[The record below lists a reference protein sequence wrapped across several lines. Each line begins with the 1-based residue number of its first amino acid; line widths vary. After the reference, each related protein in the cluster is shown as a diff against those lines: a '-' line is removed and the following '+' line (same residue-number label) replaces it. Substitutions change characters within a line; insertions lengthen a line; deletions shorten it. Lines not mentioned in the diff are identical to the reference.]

1 MKTKLLVGM
10 LLLIAVAGT
19 AQTNRRD
26 KTRTTDGQ
34 KTETQVSDE
43 KKEIKST
50 AAPQRASEPVR
61 SSGVSAGESRRNAEP
76 ESRNASRA
84 SESRRDEAPQ
94 VQQPVRSTVNSSE
107 NQRSRETYRNAEPDS
122 RNAGKASESRRN
134 EAPRVQQPS
143 GSTTNSVENQR
154 NRETSRSSGQNS
166 SSGDTPQ
173 QRRTYSDGNNR
184 STGNAGAVSSER
196 RNMSSGRADNEPQR
210 AGVSR
215 SGNTYQPPVVV
226 NGTRT
231 VVYNGQTRVINVN
244 ERINDRRYHSNHV
257 HYRHPVKVY
266 VAPPV
271 SVEVRRV
278 KYPYRPPVYIDIYWT
293 TDMYREYRTWYP
305 EYCCWDYPI
314 GYRIETVSAYD
325 AIYYVGDIARVFGKV
340 HEVYYAYENDEYYLY
355 FGAPYPYQD
364 FSAVVP
370 GWVAREFS
378 RRPIRW
384 FQNRYVAITGLITV
398 YEEKPEI
405 LVKRPSQ
412 IDRYY

>member
-1 MKTKLLVGM
+1 MKTRLLVSM

-26 KTRTTDGQ
+26 RTRTTDGQ
-34 KTETQVSDE
+34 KTETQVTEE

-50 AAPQRASEPVR
+50 AAPQRNSESGR
-61 SSGVSAGESRRNAEP
+61 SSGVSSGESRRNASTQNEQ
-76 ESRNASRA
+76 SR
-84 SESRRDEAPQ
+84 
-94 VQQPVRSTVNSSE
+94 
-107 NQRSRETYRNAEPDS
+107 
-122 RNAGKASESRRN
+122 ASESRRN
-134 EAPRVQQPS
+134 EAPKARERETTPAPQVHQPERN
-143 GSTTNSVENQR
+143 TPNSRENQR
-154 NRETSRSSGQNS
+154 TRDTYRSSGQGNS
-166 SSGDTPQ
+166 SGESAQP
-173 QRRTYSDGNNR
+173 RRTYSDGSRN
-184 STGNAGAVSSER
+184 STGNSGAVSSER
-196 RNMSSGRADNEPQR
+196 RNMAVGKAENE
-210 AGVSR
+210 SR
-215 SGNTYQPPVVV
+215 STEASRRGSNYHPPVVV

-244 ERINDRRYHSNHV
+244 ERINDRRYYSNHV

-266 VAPPV
+266 TAPPV

-293 TDMYREYRTWYP
+293 SDMYREYRAWYP

-364 FSAVVP
+364 FSAIVP

-378 RRPIRW
+378 RRPLRW
-384 FQNRYVAITGLITV
+384 FQNRHVAITGLVTV
-398 YEEKPEI
+398 YEGKPEI

>member
-1 MKTKLLVGM
+1 MNQKPLKTGTMKTRLLVSM

-26 KTRTTDGQ
+26 RTRTTDGQ
-34 KTETQVSDE
+34 KTETQVTEE

-50 AAPQRASEPVR
+50 AAPQRNSESGR
-61 SSGVSAGESRRNAEP
+61 SSGVSSGESRRNASTQNEQ
-76 ESRNASRA
+76 SR
-84 SESRRDEAPQ
+84 
-94 VQQPVRSTVNSSE
+94 
-107 NQRSRETYRNAEPDS
+107 
-122 RNAGKASESRRN
+122 ASESRRN
-134 EAPRVQQPS
+134 EASHARERERETTPATQVHQPERN
-143 GSTTNSVENQR
+143 TTNSTENQR
-154 NRETSRSSGQNS
+154 TRETYRSSGQGNS
-166 SSGDTPQ
+166 SGESAQ
-173 QRRTYSDGNNR
+173 QRRTYSDGSRN
-184 STGNAGAVSSER
+184 STGNSGAVSSER
-196 RNMSSGRADNEPQR
+196 RNMAVGKAENE
-210 AGVSR
+210 SR
-215 SGNTYQPPVVV
+215 STEASRRGSNYHPPVVV

-244 ERINDRRYHSNHV
+244 ERINDRRYYSNHV

-266 VAPPV
+266 TAPPV

-293 TDMYREYRTWYP
+293 SDMYREYRSWYP

-364 FSAVVP
+364 FSAIVP

-378 RRPIRW
+378 RRPLRW
-384 FQNRYVAITGLITV
+384 FQNRHVAITGLVTV
-398 YEEKPEI
+398 YEGKPEI